1 MGFLNLR
8 LGLWLENPYLINTF
22 KYYKPNLWLPGLRD
36 IFFPKFM
43 DEESRF
49 IELSDGGHFE
59 NLGIYELIRREVD
72 MIIVCDGAADK
83 NFKFT
88 DFANLVE
95 KVRLDFGAIIEI
107 DLDPLIPKKGDNH
120 PYGLKEMAAQGH
132 VIGKIWYR
140 NKEQPGFLVYI
151 KTTLVPDL
159 PADIYGYKL
168 THDSFPDESTGD
180 QFFDEKQFE
189 AYRELGYQLGKRM
202 LHSLPKQ
209 LEALLERHT
218 PDYEWVLVRFNMQ

>member
-1 MGFLNLR
+1 M
-8 LGLWLENPYLINTF
+8 
-22 KYYKPNLWLPGLRD
+22 
-36 IFFPKFM
+36 
-43 DEESRF
+43 
-49 IELSDGGHFE
+49 
-59 NLGIYELIRREVD
+59 
-72 MIIVCDGAADK
+72 
-83 NFKFT
+83 
-88 DFANLVE
+88 
-95 KVRLDFGAIIEI
+95 
-107 DLDPLIPKKGDNH
+107 
-120 PYGLKEMAAQGH
+120 
-132 VIGKIWYR
+132 
-140 NKEQPGFLVYI
+140 
-151 KTTLVPDL
+151 PDL